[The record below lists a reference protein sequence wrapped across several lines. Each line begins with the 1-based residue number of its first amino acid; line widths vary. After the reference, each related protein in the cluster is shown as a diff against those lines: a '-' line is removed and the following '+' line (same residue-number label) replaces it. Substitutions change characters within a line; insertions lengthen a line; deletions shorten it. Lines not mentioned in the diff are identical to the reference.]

1 MVKLKTVCTLCTLY
15 AIVLMLPLF
24 AWSADKQP
32 VRVFDNP
39 PKEPIVVKPD
49 IPKEYEGLIK
59 IFNEYWEARKKG
71 DFEKAYSFEAS
82 DFRKSTGLDAYKG
95 KFGKDVQL
103 VNVRALGVKKTSEK
117 EVMVTG
123 ITILK
128 VLSGAS
134 IIDTAK
140 PLNDK
145 WIQEGETW
153 KHVRQ

>member
-1 MVKLKTVCTLCTLY
+1 MVKKKVICPLL
-15 AIVLMLPLF
+15 AIVLALPLF
-24 AWSADKQP
+24 AWGADKKP
-32 VRVFDNP
+32 VRVFDSP

-59 IFNEYWEARKKG
+59 IFDEYWDARKKG
-71 DFEKAYSFEAS
+71 DFEKAYRFEAS

-123 ITILK
+123 TIILK
-128 VLSGAS
+128 VLSGPFFH
-134 IIDTAK
+134 DTVK

-145 WIQEGETW
+145 WIQEDETW
-153 KHVRQ
+153 KHIWESK